1 MSSMHQA
8 DKVDEAEAA
17 GRPAPPAV
25 VARLLPTLLP
35 IGLLVASLVLPSY
48 MFDEEQTLEIVGLG
62 PAAWPAAMLWGL
74 AFFSV
79 LWILRDIWVLMRP
92 DKAPTLSIPQE
103 DEHYHF
109 GKALLGLLVIV
120 AYGWLLP
127 ITGFAVATATFIT
140 VWCLLGG
147 LRSPK
152 IVIPVTLIG
161 TIALLWLF
169 MGLALMP
176 LPRGAG
182 VFGEFSIWLLRTTGI
197 Y

>member
-1 MSSMHQA
+1 MSSTHQA
-8 DKVDEAEAA
+8 DKVDEAKAT
-17 GRPAPPAV
+17 GRPAPPG

-35 IGLLVASLVLPSY
+35 IALLVGALVLPGF
-48 MFDEEQTLEIVGLG
+48 MFDGEQTIRAEGLG
-62 PAAWPAAMLWGL
+62 PAAWPDAMLWGL

-109 GKALLGLLVIV
+109 GKALLGLVVIV

-176 LPRGAG
+176 LPRGTG
-182 VFGEFSIWLLRTTGI
+182 VFGDFSIWLLRTTGI